1 MWECSENVLKFLAT
15 NSHLPSH
22 RGVLSEEKHR
32 KGKSGSESSAIV
44 DINITPE
51 KQEILSESWNVLNA
65 NLDAVG
71 MATFARMFETHPE
84 ALKHIIPNLT
94 SRANVKEGL
103 TENLGKISM
112 QILTVCCVPPPQS
125 WGVSHN
131 M

>member
-1 MWECSENVLKFLAT
+1 M
-15 NSHLPSH
+15 
-22 RGVLSEEKHR
+22 LSGEKNR
-32 KGKSGSESSAIV
+32 KGKSGSSAIV

-94 SRANVKEGL
+94 SRANLKEGL
-103 TENLGKISM
+103 TENLGKLSM
-112 QILTVCCVPPPQS
+112 LILTVLC
-125 WGVSHN
+125 GVSLVHKAGG
-131 M
+131 